1 MSQRPTI
8 EAIGQAAK
16 DAAYVTIG
24 LGVIAAQK
32 LQVQRRELSTWLGSQ
47 VDEARTSFD
56 GLQTRVEDRVKV
68 LEERFTALEDQMEA
82 MLDELQGR
90 LPEQVREFA
99 GQARDL
105 AKQARSELRDRVGRP
120 SSSAA

>member
-1 MSQRPTI
+1 MSQLPTL
-8 EAIGQAAK
+8 EAIGKTAK

-24 LGVIAAQK
+24 LGVLAAQK
-32 LQVQRRELSTWLGSQ
+32 LQVQRHELSTWFGSQ
-47 VDEARTSFD
+47 VDGARTSFD
-56 GLQTRVEDRVKV
+56 GLQHHIDDRVKA

-82 MLDELQGR
+82 MLEAMQER

-105 AKQARSELRDRVGRP
+105 AKQARSELRERVGRP
-120 SSSAA
+120 SAA